1 MLAANGAPI
10 GAFVGFVIGV
20 GLSIYVALLDYR
32 KREAGVRTR
41 AEYRL
46 SLIGVPILL
55 AIVGA
60 GIGALLLN

>member
-1 MLAANGAPI
+1 MLATNGAPVGALI
-10 GAFVGFVIGV
+10 GFLIGV

-46 SLIGVPILL
+46 SLIAVPVIL

-60 GIGALLLN
+60 GLGALILN